1 MPVVGN
7 RVARP
12 PGDANNPVVA
22 DLKGDPRFPGFGLQR
37 TLYGVTAAAHSRF
50 LRAPKS
56 FSTALC
62 EVRGPAAYGSGESLP
77 GADVLQAASSNSRVL
92 YTLDVKSCIIAFDKS
107 TLLLRA
113 IGQLKS
119 HA

>member
-1 MPVVGN
+1 M
-7 RVARP
+7 A
-12 PGDANNPVVA
+12 
-22 DLKGDPRFPGFGLQR
+22 
-37 TLYGVTAAAHSRF
+37 YMSYH
-50 LRAPKS
+50 
-56 FSTALC
+56 
-62 EVRGPAAYGSGESLP
+62 EVWDIPCAYLPDMYSVYGSGESLP

-92 YTLDVKSCIIAFDKS
+92 YTLDVKSCIIAFDKL

>member
-1 MPVVGN
+1 
-7 RVARP
+7 
-12 PGDANNPVVA
+12 
-22 DLKGDPRFPGFGLQR
+22 
-37 TLYGVTAAAHSRF
+37 
-50 LRAPKS
+50 
-56 FSTALC
+56 
-62 EVRGPAAYGSGESLP
+62 AAYGSGESLP